1 MMATFGLGKIVLY
14 AADPEAV
21 SAFYARAAGLSFD
34 RVEGTR
40 RYESMSTGGT
50 ALVIDLALEPLSR
63 GRRECALSLRVPN
76 LDAVAAGLRE
86 DGIDVGPILE
96 RPSGL
101 FASLKDPD
109 GRDVELWEPRAKP
122 VSVAPPPLVDKSA
135 LDARALSSDKPSVAP
150 EPPSMLELPRI
161 APPPLPPPPV
171 PLPANVPALV
181 DRPAD
186 VEPPAIVDNPAAVE
200 PPAIVD
206 KPPVRLEMH
215 SALDLEKEAKA
226 AVEGATKAEGEGE
239 GAATEK
245 RGTEPPPPPP
255 MMGAPGPVVTA
266 ARPAKVSVQGGT
278 KISLYG
284 ANFAEGCRVL
294 VDGDDCTKPKRI
306 DDFTLEIEAPPHAPG
321 SAEIV
326 IENPDEQRSVI
337 QIVYDEGPSIERFS
351 PLEGSPRGGTEV
363 VVEGRNFEDGCRVTF
378 FGNRAPEVIFEGPSR
393 IRFVTPPQEQ
403 LFHGELR
410 VTNPDGLSA
419 LAADLFTY
427 RLATPHARE
436 VSPASGLVGGS
447 KRITV
452 TGVDFHPQCVARL
465 GGRQAAVTFRS
476 AESLE
481 LVTPRANEPGPVDLE
496 IENPDGQITKLEG
509 VFTYEAEPTPPLL
522 VEVRPDRGYCA
533 GGQTIRLVGDNFEAD
548 TVVRIGE
555 VRAISRTGSRHEIEV
570 ELPQRPQPGLV
581 AIELVD
587 RFGVVVRR
595 EDAFTYESRPAPRVD
610 GVTPRNGPMV
620 GGTRIVLEG
629 DFFDEHV
636 FVRIGGQAPKRAV
649 VRSATTIEIVAPPS
663 RASGFVDIEVGRGDA
678 GTTVVKNAFR
688 YDPSPAPAIDSVAP
702 NKGSV
707 EGGTEVSIEGK
718 NFVAE
723 AAVLFG
729 GKPAQRVKFVSA
741 STLEVKTPPGKNG
754 EMVDVVVRNPDGKEA
769 ITKRA
774 FLYDARYRS

>member
-14 AADPEAV
+14 AGNPEAV
-21 SAFYARAAGLSFD
+21 SAFYGRAAGLSFD

-40 RYESMSTGGT
+40 RYESVSAGGT
-50 ALVIDLALEPLSR
+50 SLVIDLALEPLPR

-76 LDAVAAGLRE
+76 LQAVASSLRE

-101 FASLKDPD
+101 FASLKDPE

-122 VSVAPPPLVDKSA
+122 VSVAPPPLVDKPT
-135 LDARALSSDKPSVAP
+135 LDT
-150 EPPSMLELPRI
+150 
-161 APPPLPPPPV
+161 PPLPPPPV
-171 PLPANVPALV
+171 PLPPDVPAI
-181 DRPAD
+181 
-186 VEPPAIVDNPAAVE
+186 VEPPAIVDKPAIVA

-215 SALDLEKEAKA
+215 SALDLEKEVDKPATEPA
-226 AVEGATKAEGEGE
+226 AEEGATS
-239 GAATEK
+239 EK

-255 MMGAPGPVVTA
+255 MMGAPGPMLTA
-266 ARPAKVSVQGGT
+266 ARPAKVSAQGGT

-284 ANFAEGCRVL
+284 ANFADGCRVL
-294 VDGDDCTKPKRI
+294 VDGDDCTKPKRL

-321 SAEIV
+321 AVDIV
-326 IENPDEQRSVI
+326 VENPDGQRAVI
-337 QIVYDEGPSIERFS
+337 QIVYDEGPAIERFS
-351 PLEGSPRGGTEV
+351 PLEGSPRGGTEI
-363 VVEGRNFEDGCRVTF
+363 VVEGRNFEDGCRITF
-378 FGNRAPEVIFEGPSR
+378 FGNRAPEVIFESASR

-419 LAADLFTY
+419 LAAELFTY
-427 RLATPHARE
+427 RLATPHVRE
-436 VSPASGLVGGS
+436 VSPASGLIGGS
-447 KRITV
+447 KRVAV

-465 GGRQAAVTFRS
+465 GGKQAAVTFRS

-496 IENPDGQITKLEG
+496 IENPDGQIAKLEG
-509 VFTYEAEPTPPLL
+509 AFTYEAEPTPPLL

-548 TVVRIGE
+548 TVVRVGE
-555 VRAISRTGSRHEIEV
+555 VRAISRTRSRHEIEV
-570 ELPQRPQPGLV
+570 ELPQRTQPGLV
-581 AIELVD
+581 SIELVD
-587 RFGVVVRR
+587 RHGVVVRR

-610 GVTPRNGPMV
+610 SITPRNGPMV

-649 VRSATTIEIVAPPS
+649 VRSATTIELVAPPS
-663 RASGFVDIEVGRGDA
+663 RASGFVDVEVGRGDA

-723 AAVLFG
+723 SAVLFG

-741 STLEVKTPPGKNG
+741 STLEVKAPPGKNG

>member
-1 MMATFGLGKIVLY
+1 MPPRLCYHARRKGVSGVMMATFGLGKIVLY
-14 AADPEAV
+14 AGDPEAV

-50 ALVIDLALEPLSR
+50 SLVVDLALEPLPR

-76 LDAVAAGLRE
+76 LQAVASSLRE

-96 RPSGL
+96 RPSGV

-122 VSVAPPPLVDKSA
+122 VSVAPPPLVDKPTLA
-135 LDARALSSDKPSVAP
+135 TQ
-150 EPPSMLELPRI
+150 EPARI

-171 PLPANVPALV
+171 PLPSDLSALV
-181 DRPAD
+181 ETPAPG
-186 VEPPAIVDNPAAVE
+186 ET
-200 PPAIVD
+200 PAIVD
-206 KPPVRLEMH
+206 KPAIVAPPALVEVPPVRLEMH
-215 SALDLEKEAKA
+215 SALDLEKEAA
-226 AVEGATKAEGEGE
+226 AATESATKAEGED
-239 GAATEK
+239 AATEKK

-266 ARPAKVSVQGGT
+266 ARPAKVSTQGGT

-284 ANFAEGCRVL
+284 ANFADGCRVL
-294 VDGDDCTKPKRI
+294 VDGDDCTNPKRL
-306 DDFTLEIEAPPHAPG
+306 DDFTLEIEAPQHAPG
-321 SAEIV
+321 SVEVV
-326 IENPDEQRSVI
+326 IENPDGQRSVI

-351 PLEGSPRGGTEV
+351 PLEGSPRGDTEV
-363 VVEGRNFEDGCRVTF
+363 VVEGRNFEEGCRVTF
-378 FGNRAPEVIFEGPSR
+378 FGNRAPEVIFESPSR

-419 LAADLFTY
+419 LAAELFTY
-427 RLATPHARE
+427 RLATPYVRE

-447 KRITV
+447 KRVAV

-465 GGRQAAVTFRS
+465 GGKQATVTFRS

-481 LVTPRANEPGPVDLE
+481 LVTPRANEPGLVDLE
-496 IENPDGQITKLEG
+496 IENPDGQVTKLEG
-509 VFTYEAEPTPPLL
+509 AFTYEAEPTPPLL

-555 VRAISRTGSRHEIEV
+555 VRAISRTRSRHEIEV
-570 ELPQRPQPGLV
+570 ELPQRTQPGLV

-595 EDAFTYESRPAPRVD
+595 EDVFTYESRPAPRVD

-620 GGTRIVLEG
+620 GGTKIVLEG
-629 DFFDEHV
+629 DYFDEHV

-649 VRSATTIEIVAPPS
+649 VRSTTTIEAVTPPS

-678 GTTVVKNAFR
+678 GNTVVKNAFR

-723 AAVLFG
+723 SAVLFG

-769 ITKRA
+769 VTKRA

>member
-14 AADPEAV
+14 AGNPEAV
-21 SAFYARAAGLSFD
+21 SAFYARAGGLSFD
-34 RVEGTR
+34 RVDGTR
-40 RYESMSTGGT
+40 RYESMSTGGGV
-50 ALVIDLALEPLSR
+50 ALVIDLALEPLAR
-63 GRRECALSLRVPN
+63 GRRECSLSLRVPN
-76 LDAVAAGLRE
+76 LEAVATSLRE

-122 VSVAPPPLVDKSA
+122 VSVAPPPLVDKPVV
-135 LDARALSSDKPSVAP
+135 DAQEPARVA
-150 EPPSMLELPRI
+150 
-161 APPPLPPPPV
+161 APPPPPAPV
-171 PLPANVPALV
+171 PLPPEPPALIEP
-181 DRPAD
+181 PAL
-186 VEPPAIVDNPAAVE
+186 VEPPAIVE
-200 PPAIVD
+200 T
-206 KPPVRLEMH
+206 PPVRLEMH
-215 SALDLEKEAKA
+215 SALDLEKEVDKPAAEPSAKVE
-226 AVEGATKAEGEGE
+226 VEGE
-239 GAATEK
+239 AAAPEEEK

-255 MMGAPGPVVTA
+255 MMGAPGPMLTA
-266 ARPAKVSVQGGT
+266 ARPAKISVQGGA

-284 ANFAEGCRVL
+284 ANFADGCRVL
-294 VDGDDCTKPKRI
+294 VDADDCTNPRRL
-306 DDFTLEIEAPPHAPG
+306 DDFTVEIEAPPHAPG
-321 SAEIV
+321 TAEV
-326 IENPDEQRSVI
+326 WVENPDGQRSVI
-337 QIVYDEGPSIERFS
+337 QIVYDEGPTIERFS
-351 PLEGSPRGGTEV
+351 PLEGSPRGDTEV
-363 VVEGRNFEDGCRVTF
+363 VVEGRNFEEGCRVTF
-378 FGNRAPEVIFEGPSR
+378 FGNRAPEVVFESPTR

-419 LAADLFTY
+419 LAAELFTY
-427 RLATPHARE
+427 RLATPHIRE
-436 VSPASGLVGGS
+436 VAPSTGLVGGS
-447 KRITV
+447 KRVNV
-452 TGVDFHPQCVARL
+452 TGIDFHPQGVARL
-465 GGRQAAVTFRS
+465 GGKPAAITFRS

-481 LVTPRANEPGPVDLE
+481 LVTPRANGPGPVDLE
-496 IENPDGQITKLEG
+496 IENPDGQIAKLEAA
-509 VFTYEAEPTPPLL
+509 FTYESEPTPPLL

-533 GGQTIRLVGDNFEAD
+533 GGQTIRLTGDNFEAD
-548 TVVRIGE
+548 TMVRIGE
-555 VRAISRTGSRHEIEV
+555 VRAIARTNSRYEIEV
-570 ELPQRPQPGLV
+570 EVPQRTQPGLV

-587 RFGVVVRR
+587 RHGVVVRR
-595 EDAFTYESRPAPRVD
+595 EDAFTYESRPAPRLD

-636 FVRIGGQAPKRAV
+636 FVRIGGTAAKRAV
-649 VRSATTIEIVAPPS
+649 IRSATTIELVTPPS

-678 GTTVVKNAFR
+678 GTTLVKNAFR
-688 YDPSPAPAIDSVAP
+688 YDPSPAPTIESVAP

-707 EGGTEVSIEGK
+707 EGGSEVSIEGK

-723 AAVLFG
+723 STVLFG

-769 ITKRA
+769 LTKRA

>member
-21 SAFYARAAGLSFD
+21 SAFYGRAAGLSFD

-50 ALVIDLALEPLSR
+50 SLVIDLALEPLPR

-76 LDAVAAGLRE
+76 LQAVASSLRE

-96 RPSGL
+96 RPSGV

-122 VSVAPPPLVDKSA
+122 VSVAPPPLVDKPT
-135 LDARALSSDKPSVAP
+135 LITQEPTRVAQ
-150 EPPSMLELPRI
+150 
-161 APPPLPPPPV
+161 PPLPPPPM
-171 PLPANVPALV
+171 PLPPDLSALADEPATGEPPVIV
-181 DRPAD
+181 DTPAII
-186 VEPPAIVDNPAAVE
+186 EPPAIVDV
-200 PPAIVD
+200 
-206 KPPVRLEMH
+206 PPVRLEMH
-215 SALDLEKEAKA
+215 SALDLEKELGKPAEEPA
-226 AVEGATKAEGEGE
+226 AEGETKAEG
-239 GAATEK
+239 ATEEK

-255 MMGAPGPVVTA
+255 MMGAPGPLVTA
-266 ARPAKVSVQGGT
+266 ARPAKISTLGGT
-278 KISLYG
+278 AISLYG
-284 ANFAEGCRVL
+284 ANFADGCRVI
-294 VDGDDCTKPKRI
+294 VDGDDCTKPKRL

-321 SAEIV
+321 SAEVV
-326 IENPDEQRSVI
+326 IENPDGQRSVI
-337 QIVYDEGPSIERFS
+337 QIVYDEGPAIERFS
-351 PLEGSPRGGTEV
+351 PLEGSPRGDTEI
-363 VVEGRNFEDGCRVTF
+363 VVEGRNFEEGCRVTF
-378 FGNRAPEVIFEGPSR
+378 FGNRAPEVIFESPSR

-419 LAADLFTY
+419 LAAELFTY
-427 RLATPHARE
+427 RLATPYARE

-447 KRITV
+447 KRVAV
-452 TGVDFHPQCVARL
+452 TGVDFHPQCVVRL
-465 GGRQAAVTFRS
+465 GGKQATVTFRS
-476 AESLE
+476 TESLE
-481 LVTPRANEPGPVDLE
+481 LVTPRANEPGLVDLE
-496 IENPDGQITKLEG
+496 IESPDGQLTKLEG
-509 VFTYEAEPTPPLL
+509 AFTYEAEPTPPLL

-555 VRAISRTGSRHEIEV
+555 VRALSRTRSRHEIEV
-570 ELPQRPQPGLV
+570 DLPQRTQPGLV

-587 RFGVVVRR
+587 RFGIVVRR

-629 DFFDEHV
+629 DYFDEHV

-649 VRSATTIEIVAPPS
+649 VRSATTIEAVTPPS

-678 GTTVVKNAFR
+678 GNTVVKNAFR

-723 AAVLFG
+723 SAVLFG

-769 ITKRA
+769 VTKRA

>member
-14 AADPEAV
+14 AGNPEAV
-21 SAFYARAAGLSFD
+21 SAFYTRAAGLSFD

-40 RYESMSTGGT
+40 RYESVSTGGT
-50 ALVIDLALEPLSR
+50 SLVVDLALEPLPR

-76 LDAVAAGLRE
+76 LEAATMSLRE

-122 VSVAPPPLVDKSA
+122 VSVAPPALV
-135 LDARALSSDKPSVAP
+135 
-150 EPPSMLELPRI
+150 
-161 APPPLPPPPV
+161 APPPPPAPAPLPPEV
-171 PLPANVPALV
+171 VDEPAVVDKPAL
-181 DRPAD
+181 
-186 VEPPAIVDNPAAVE
+186 VE

-215 SALDLEKEAKA
+215 SALDLEKEANENASAKEEPA
-226 AVEGATKAEGEGE
+226 PETKE
-239 GAATEK
+239 
-245 RGTEPPPPPP
+245 RGTDPPPPPP
-255 MMGAPGPVVTA
+255 MMGAPGPILTA
-266 ARPAKVSVQGGT
+266 VRPAKISAEGGV
-278 KISLYG
+278 KVSLYG

-306 DDFTLEIEAPPHAPG
+306 DDFTLEIEAPAHAAG
-321 SAEIV
+321 KAEIAV
-326 IENPDEQRSVI
+326 ENPDGQRAVLSML
-337 QIVYDEGPSIERFS
+337 YAEGPSIERFS
-351 PLEGSPRGGTEV
+351 PQEGSPRGGTEI
-363 VVEGRNFEDGCRVTF
+363 VVEGRDFEEGCRVTF
-378 FGNRAPEVIFEGPSR
+378 FGNRAPEVVFESPTR
-393 IRFVTPPQEQ
+393 IRFLTPPQEQ

-419 LAADLFTY
+419 LAAELFTY
-427 RLATPHARE
+427 RLATPHVRE
-436 VSPASGLVGGS
+436 VSPNTGLVGGS

-465 GGRQAAVTFRS
+465 GGRQASFTFRS

-481 LVTPRANEPGPVDLE
+481 LVTPRASGPGAVDLE
-496 IENPDGQITKLEG
+496 IENPDGQIAKLEG
-509 VFTYEAEPTPPLL
+509 AFTYEAEPTPPLL

-533 GGQTIRLVGDNFEAD
+533 GGQTIRLTGDNFEAD
-548 TVVRIGE
+548 TIVRIGE
-555 VRAISRTGSRHEIEV
+555 VRAVARTKSRHEIEV
-570 ELPQRPQPGLV
+570 ELPQRAQPGLV

-587 RFGVVVRR
+587 RHGVVVRR
-595 EDAFTYESRPAPRVD
+595 EEAFTYESRPAPRVD

-620 GGTRIVLEG
+620 GGTRLVLEG
-629 DFFDEHV
+629 DHFDEHV
-636 FVRIGGQAPKRAV
+636 FVRIGGQAPKKVV
-649 VRSATTIEIVAPPS
+649 VRSATMLELVAPPS
-663 RASGFVDIEVGRGDA
+663 RASGFVDVEVGRGDA

-688 YDPSPAPAIDSVAP
+688 YDPSPAPGIESVAP

-707 EGGTEVSIEGK
+707 DGGTEVSIEGK
-718 NFVAE
+718 NFIAE
-723 AAVLFG
+723 STVLFG

-741 STLEVKTPPGKNG
+741 TTLEVKTPPGKNG
-754 EMVDVVVRNPDGKEA
+754 EMVDVVVKNPDGKEA
-769 ITKRA
+769 VTKRA